1 MEKKDPASKV
11 KVKNSENAT
20 IEEMD
25 QMLEEDA
32 LVLLNMKKDI
42 TVSHNE
48 ELLKLKL
55 SVLAVKKE
63 YDLLHVEN
71 EFKERK
77 LQAVRDK
84 EMALSGVDEAAKTT
98 NASAEE
104 HAQDLNNQSAT
115 VLDDYAA
122 EQRTIK
128 MLMLMI
134 KRLEKEINQ
143 CRVDTAKATVTVAQ
157 AKHDVGVSEGNL
169 SSNRQELLEQETQL
183 EKLNATL
190 KTRKENRDEK
200 MNMLHTMSV
209 DGENSM
215 ARIQHSI
222 NEDTRRLESANRQ
235 RLQFTQTARSNASRR
250 TRGTVDEDEF
260 ADLIDP
266 NIKSKSL
273 NLNQIKDMV
282 QRYLTQEAR
291 MERLK
296 LLDIEL
302 KASIV
307 AQQERKREFSEHLS
321 HTLFRIQQLAS
332 SRQIYQEVDIKDSA
346 LAMTSK
352 ECDESKER
360 DFRLR
365 LNIASLR
372 QTVPRL
378 LTKVTKEDQA
388 IPTETQLPDA
398 VLKLDDEL
406 TKLIKIIGTAL
417 MKDATPEDLAV
428 MASGSPGGVSSEF
441 SRMQKLPGY
450 SRLQR
455 QLFFNLMTAQP
466 DITQRNIRVE
476 RLKTK
481 KQPASFAGPAG
492 QYGDTE
498 FAGKELPKQV
508 SDPDMPTE
516 DALGRETIKNISQL
530 IYDRDHG
537 KPVITAKPEK
547 TSLFG

>member
-104 HAQDLNNQSAT
+104 HAQDLNNLSTT

-222 NEDTRRLESANRQ
+222 DEDTRVRVLTSES
-235 RLQFTQTARSNASRR
+235 
-250 TRGTVDEDEF
+250 
-260 ADLIDP
+260 
-266 NIKSKSL
+266 
-273 NLNQIKDMV
+273 
-282 QRYLTQEAR
+282 
-291 MERLK
+291 
-296 LLDIEL
+296 
-302 KASIV
+302 
-307 AQQERKREFSEHLS
+307 
-321 HTLFRIQQLAS
+321 
-332 SRQIYQEVDIKDSA
+332 
-346 LAMTSK
+346 
-352 ECDESKER
+352 
-360 DFRLR
+360 
-365 LNIASLR
+365 
-372 QTVPRL
+372 
-378 LTKVTKEDQA
+378 
-388 IPTETQLPDA
+388 
-398 VLKLDDEL
+398 
-406 TKLIKIIGTAL
+406 
-417 MKDATPEDLAV
+417 
-428 MASGSPGGVSSEF
+428 
-441 SRMQKLPGY
+441 
-450 SRLQR
+450 
-455 QLFFNLMTAQP
+455 
-466 DITQRNIRVE
+466 
-476 RLKTK
+476 
-481 KQPASFAGPAG
+481 
-492 QYGDTE
+492 
-498 FAGKELPKQV
+498 
-508 SDPDMPTE
+508 
-516 DALGRETIKNISQL
+516 
-530 IYDRDHG
+530 
-537 KPVITAKPEK
+537 
-547 TSLFG
+547 